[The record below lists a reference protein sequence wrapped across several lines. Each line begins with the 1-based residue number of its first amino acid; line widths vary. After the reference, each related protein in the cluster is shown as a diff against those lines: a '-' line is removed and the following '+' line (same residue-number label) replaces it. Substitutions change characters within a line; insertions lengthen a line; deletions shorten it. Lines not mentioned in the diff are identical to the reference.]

1 MGPAPRCRGLPGQ
14 ARVGAG
20 AGREGTGRAG
30 RMTST
35 TSGSVLSWR
44 SLRDRPFELL
54 KELEKRS
61 RAVTASSV
69 PDASA
74 GREWVGV
81 AFRMGG
87 ETFLVAREET
97 REVLGYPAAVTR
109 IPGAK
114 SWVKGLANVRGQLL
128 PMLDLRQFLGS
139 GSTSAGRN
147 TRIVVVNHRDIP
159 AGLMVDEV
167 LGFRRFAETEFNAE
181 PPPTVIRCD
190 LYLAG
195 AFRRGGEVW
204 PVLSL
209 KSLVESQSFLQAAS

>member
-1 MGPAPRCRGLPGQ
+1 
-14 ARVGAG
+14 
-20 AGREGTGRAG
+20 
-30 RMTST
+30 MTST
-35 TSGSVLSWR
+35 MSGSDQSLR
-44 SLRDRPFELL
+44 GLRDRPFELL

-61 RAVTASSV
+61 RTVAAGSA

-81 AFRMGG
+81 ACRMGG
-87 ETFLVAREET
+87 ETFLIAREET
-97 REVLGYPAAVTR
+97 REVLGYPAVITR

-139 GSTSAGRN
+139 GATTPGRN

-159 AGLMVDEV
+159 AGLIVDEV
-167 LGFRRFAETEFNAE
+167 LGFRRFAESEFNAE
-181 PPPTVIRCD
+181 APPTVIRCEV
-190 LYLAG
+190 YLAG

>member
-1 MGPAPRCRGLPGQ
+1 
-14 ARVGAG
+14 
-20 AGREGTGRAG
+20 
-30 RMTST
+30 MTST
-35 TSGSVLSWR
+35 DSGTIDNLR
-44 SLRDRPFELL
+44 ALRDRPFELL

-61 RAVTASSV
+61 RPHAVAGSQEKN
-69 PDASA
+69 A

-97 REVLGYPAAVTR
+97 REVLGYPAVVTR

-139 GSTSAGRN
+139 GVTAAGRN
-147 TRIVVVNHRDIP
+147 TRVIAVNHREVP

-167 LGFRRFAETEFNAE
+167 LGFRRFAEREFNAE

-190 LYLAG
+190 SYLAG

-209 KSLVESQSFLQAAS
+209 KSLVESQSFQQAAA

>member
-1 MGPAPRCRGLPGQ
+1 
-14 ARVGAG
+14 
-20 AGREGTGRAG
+20 
-30 RMTST
+30 MTST
-35 TSGSVLSWR
+35 MSGDGLSLR

-61 RAVTASSV
+61 RTVAAGNV
-69 PDASA
+69 PEPGS

-81 AFRMGG
+81 AFRRGG
-87 ETFLVAREET
+87 EPFPAAREEPG
-97 REVLGYPAAVTR
+97 EFLGHPAVITR

-114 SWVKGLANVRGQLL
+114 SWVKGLANVRGQLM

-139 GSTSAGRN
+139 GPTTSGRN

-167 LGFRRFAETEFNAE
+167 LGFRRFAESEFNAE
-181 PPPTVIRCD
+181 APPTVIRCD
-190 LYLAG
+190 SYLAG

>member
-1 MGPAPRCRGLPGQ
+1 MTNMS
-14 ARVGAG
+14 
-20 AGREGTGRAG
+20 GTDN
-30 RMTST
+30 S
-35 TSGSVLSWR
+35 LR

-61 RAVTASSV
+61 RAVAAGTTAESSV
-69 PDASA
+69 E
-74 GREWVGV
+74 REWVGV

-97 REVLGYPAAVTR
+97 REVLGYPAVVTR

-114 SWVKGLANVRGQLL
+114 AWVKGLANVRGQLL

-139 GSTSAGRN
+139 GATASGRN
-147 TRIVVVNHRDIP
+147 TRVIVVNHRDVP

-181 PPPTVIRCD
+181 APPTVIRCD
-190 LYLAG
+190 NYLAG

-204 PVLSL
+204 PVMSL
-209 KSLVESQSFLQAAS
+209 KSLLESQSFMQAAS

>member
-1 MGPAPRCRGLPGQ
+1 
-14 ARVGAG
+14 
-20 AGREGTGRAG
+20 
-30 RMTST
+30 MTST
-35 TSGSVLSWR
+35 ETPSFGSLR

-54 KELEKRS
+54 QEMEKRS
-61 RAVTASSV
+61 RPSAAGAGA
-69 PDASA
+69 DA
-74 GREWVGV
+74 GIEQEWVGV

-128 PMLDLRQFLGS
+128 PMLDLRHFLGS
-139 GSTSAGRN
+139 GVTNAGRN
-147 TRIVVVNHRDIP
+147 TRVIVVNHRDIP

-167 LGFRRFAETEFNAE
+167 LGFRRFAEREFHVE

-190 LYLAG
+190 HYLAG
-195 AFRRGGEVW
+195 AFRRGAEVW

-209 KSLVESQSFLQAAS
+209 KSLVESDSFLQAAS

>member
-1 MGPAPRCRGLPGQ
+1 MTTAMS
-14 ARVGAG
+14 GA
-20 AGREGTGRAG
+20 EVSLRA
-30 RMTST
+30 
-35 TSGSVLSWR
+35 
-44 SLRDRPFELL
+44 LRDRPFELL

-61 RAVTASSV
+61 RAVVSGAVAESQ
-69 PDASA
+69 A

-97 REVLGYPAAVTR
+97 REVLGYPAVVTR

-114 SWVKGLANVRGQLL
+114 SWVKGLANIRGQLL

-139 GSTSAGRN
+139 GATVSGRN
-147 TRIVVVNHRDIP
+147 TRIVVVNHREIP

-167 LGFRRFAETEFNAE
+167 LGFRRFAEAEFNAE
-181 PPPTVIRCD
+181 APPTVIRCD
-190 LYLAG
+190 SYLAG

>member
-1 MGPAPRCRGLPGQ
+1 MTTAMSGAEVSLRG
-14 ARVGAG
+14 
-20 AGREGTGRAG
+20 
-30 RMTST
+30 
-35 TSGSVLSWR
+35 
-44 SLRDRPFELL
+44 LRDRPFELL

-61 RAVTASSV
+61 RAVVTGAVAESQ
-69 PDASA
+69 A

-97 REVLGYPAAVTR
+97 REVLGYPAVVTR

-114 SWVKGLANVRGQLL
+114 SWVKGLANIRGQLL

-139 GSTSAGRN
+139 GATVSGRN
-147 TRIVVVNHRDIP
+147 TRIVVVNHREIP

-167 LGFRRFAETEFNAE
+167 LGFRRFAEAEFNAE
-181 PPPTVIRCD
+181 APPTVIRCD
-190 LYLAG
+190 SFLAG

-209 KSLVESQSFLQAAS
+209 KSLVESPSFLQAAS

>member
-1 MGPAPRCRGLPGQ
+1 
-14 ARVGAG
+14 
-20 AGREGTGRAG
+20 
-30 RMTST
+30 MTST
-35 TSGSVLSWR
+35 IGGGDLSLR

-61 RAVTASSV
+61 RTVAATAA
-69 PDASA
+69 PDAAA

-81 AFRMGG
+81 ACRMGG
-87 ETFLVAREET
+87 ETFLIAREET
-97 REVLGYPAAVTR
+97 REVLGYPAVITR

-114 SWVKGLANVRGQLL
+114 NWVKGLANVRGSLL

-139 GSTSAGRN
+139 AATNPGRN
-147 TRIVVVNHRDIP
+147 TRVVVVNHREIP
-159 AGLMVDEV
+159 AGLIVDEV
-167 LGFRRFAETEFNAE
+167 LGFRRFAETEFAAE
-181 PPPTVIRCD
+181 APPTVIRCD
-190 LYLAG
+190 VYLAG

>member
-1 MGPAPRCRGLPGQ
+1 
-14 ARVGAG
+14 
-20 AGREGTGRAG
+20 
-30 RMTST
+30 MTSAM
-35 TSGSVLSWR
+35 SGSDLSLR

-61 RAVTASSV
+61 RTVTAGNA
-69 PDASA
+69 PDAAA

-87 ETFLVAREET
+87 ETFLIAREET
-97 REVLGYPAAVTR
+97 REVLGYPAVITR

-128 PMLDLRQFLGS
+128 SMLDLRQFLGS
-139 GSTSAGRN
+139 GATAPGRN
-147 TRIVVVNHRDIP
+147 TRVVMVNHREIP
-159 AGLMVDEV
+159 AGLIVDEV
-167 LGFRRFAETEFNAE
+167 LGFRRFAESEFNAE
-181 PPPTVIRCD
+181 APPTVIRCD
-190 LYLAG
+190 AYLAG

-204 PVLSL
+204 PVISL

>member
-1 MGPAPRCRGLPGQ
+1 
-14 ARVGAG
+14 
-20 AGREGTGRAG
+20 
-30 RMTST
+30 MTSM
-35 TSGSVLSWR
+35 SGSDLNLR
-44 SLRDRPFELL
+44 ALRDRPFELL

-61 RAVTASSV
+61 RTVAANSV
-69 PDASA
+69 AESEA
-74 GREWVGV
+74 GPEWVGV

-97 REVLGYPAAVTR
+97 REVLGYPAVVTR

-114 SWVKGLANVRGQLL
+114 SWVKGLANIRGALM

-139 GSTSAGRN
+139 GATAAGRN

-167 LGFRRFAETEFNAE
+167 LGFRRFAEAEFNADA
-181 PPPTVIRCD
+181 PPTVIRCD
-190 LYLAG
+190 SYLAG

-209 KSLVESQSFLQAAS
+209 KALVESNSFLQAAS

>member
-1 MGPAPRCRGLPGQ
+1 
-14 ARVGAG
+14 
-20 AGREGTGRAG
+20 
-30 RMTST
+30 MTST
-35 TSGSVLSWR
+35 AGGVDISLR

-61 RAVTASSV
+61 RTVSTGGP
-69 PDASA
+69 PDVAA

-81 AFRMGG
+81 ACRMGG
-87 ETFLVAREET
+87 ETFLIAREET
-97 REVLGYPAAVTR
+97 REVLGYPAVITR

-114 SWVKGLANVRGQLL
+114 AWVKGLANVRGSLL

-139 GSTSAGRN
+139 GATTPGRN
-147 TRIVVVNHRDIP
+147 TRVVVVHHREIP
-159 AGLMVDEV
+159 AGLIVDEV
-167 LGFRRFAETEFNAE
+167 LGFRRFAESEFNAE
-181 PPPTVIRCD
+181 APPTVIRCD
-190 LYLAG
+190 IYLAG

>member
-1 MGPAPRCRGLPGQ
+1 M
-14 ARVGAG
+14 
-20 AGREGTGRAG
+20 TG
-30 RMTST
+30 T
-35 TSGSVLSWR
+35 TSGGDSSLR

-61 RAVTASSV
+61 RSVTAGNA
-69 PDASA
+69 PEAAA
-74 GREWVGV
+74 GNEWVGV

-97 REVLGYPAAVTR
+97 REVLGYPPVVTR

-114 SWVKGLANVRGQLL
+114 NWVKGLANIRGQLL

-139 GSTSAGRN
+139 GTTTPGRN
-147 TRIVVVNHRDIP
+147 TRIVVVNHREIP
-159 AGLMVDEV
+159 AGLIVDEV
-167 LGFRRFAETEFNAE
+167 VGFRRFAEPEFNAE

-190 LYLAG
+190 SYLAG

>member
-1 MGPAPRCRGLPGQ
+1 
-14 ARVGAG
+14 
-20 AGREGTGRAG
+20 
-30 RMTST
+30 MTST
-35 TSGSVLSWR
+35 TSGSDASLR
-44 SLRDRPFELL
+44 GLRDRPFELL

-61 RAVTASSV
+61 RTVVANSV
-69 PDASA
+69 AEAEA
-74 GREWVGV
+74 GQEWVGV

-114 SWVKGLANVRGQLL
+114 SWVKGLANVRGALM

-139 GSTSAGRN
+139 GATASGRN

-167 LGFRRFAETEFNAE
+167 LGFRRFAESEFNAE
-181 PPPTVIRCD
+181 APPTVIRCD
-190 LYLAG
+190 SYLAG

>member
-1 MGPAPRCRGLPGQ
+1 
-14 ARVGAG
+14 
-20 AGREGTGRAG
+20 
-30 RMTST
+30 MTST
-35 TSGSVLSWR
+35 TSGSDSLR
-44 SLRDRPFELL
+44 GLRDRPFELL

-61 RAVTASSV
+61 RTVAANSV
-69 PDASA
+69 AEAEA
-74 GREWVGV
+74 GQEWVGV

-97 REVLGYPAAVTR
+97 REVLGYPAVVTR

-114 SWVKGLANVRGQLL
+114 GWVKGLANVRGALM

-139 GSTSAGRN
+139 GATAAGRN

-167 LGFRRFAETEFNAE
+167 LGFRRFAESEFSAE
-181 PPPTVIRCD
+181 APPTVIRCD
-190 LYLAG
+190 SYLAG

>member
-1 MGPAPRCRGLPGQ
+1 MTVTQGGNEQGL
-14 ARVGAG
+14 
-20 AGREGTGRAG
+20 
-30 RMTST
+30 
-35 TSGSVLSWR
+35 R

-61 RAVTASSV
+61 RSVATGSS
-69 PDASA
+69 PESGS

-97 REVLGYPAAVTR
+97 REVLGYPAVITR

-114 SWVKGLANVRGQLL
+114 SWVRGLANVRGSLL

-139 GSTSAGRN
+139 GSTTPGRN
-147 TRIVVVNHRDIP
+147 TRVVVANHREIP
-159 AGLMVDEV
+159 AGLVVDEV
-167 LGFRRFAETEFNAE
+167 LGFRRFAEAEFDAE
-181 PPPTVIRCD
+181 APPTVIRCD
-190 LYLAG
+190 VYLAG

-209 KSLVESQSFLQAAS
+209 KNLVESQSFLQAAS

>member
-1 MGPAPRCRGLPGQ
+1 M
-14 ARVGAG
+14 
-20 AGREGTGRAG
+20 
-30 RMTST
+30 
-35 TSGSVLSWR
+35 
-44 SLRDRPFELL
+44 RDRPFELL

-61 RAVTASSV
+61 RAVTAGAAPESSV
-69 PDASA
+69 GP
-74 GREWVGV
+74 EWVGV

-97 REVLGYPAAVTR
+97 REVLGYPQAVTR
-109 IPGAK
+109 IPGSK
-114 SWVKGLANVRGQLL
+114 TWVKGLANVRGQLL

-139 GSTSAGRN
+139 GSTTAGRN
-147 TRIVVVNHRDIP
+147 TRVIVVNHRDIP

-167 LGFRRFAETEFNAE
+167 LGFRRFAENEFSAE
-181 PPPTVIRCD
+181 APPTVIRCD
-190 LYLAG
+190 SYLAG

>member
-1 MGPAPRCRGLPGQ
+1 
-14 ARVGAG
+14 
-20 AGREGTGRAG
+20 
-30 RMTST
+30 MTST
-35 TSGSVLSWR
+35 DSGSVDNLR

-61 RAVTASSV
+61 RPAATGSA
-69 PDASA
+69 PDANA
-74 GREWVGV
+74 GKEWVGV

-97 REVLGYPAAVTR
+97 REVLGYPAVVTR
-109 IPGAK
+109 IPGTK
-114 SWVKGLANVRGQLL
+114 GWVKGLANIRGQLL

-139 GSTSAGRN
+139 GTTTPGRN
-147 TRIVVVNHRDIP
+147 TRVVIVNHRDIP
-159 AGLMVDEV
+159 AGLIVDEV
-167 LGFRRFAETEFNAE
+167 LGFRRFAEREFNVE

-190 LYLAG
+190 SYLAG

-209 KSLVESQSFLQAAS
+209 KTLVESESFLQAATS

>member
-1 MGPAPRCRGLPGQ
+1 MT
-14 ARVGAG
+14 
-20 AGREGTGRAG
+20 GT
-30 RMTST
+30 M
-35 TSGSVLSWR
+35 SGTDLSLR

-61 RAVTASSV
+61 RSVTAGNA
-69 PDASA
+69 PEAAA
-74 GREWVGV
+74 GHEWVGV
-81 AFRMGG
+81 AFRIGG

-97 REVLGYPAAVTR
+97 REVLGYPAVITR

-114 SWVKGLANVRGQLL
+114 NWVKGLANIRGQLL

-139 GSTSAGRN
+139 
-147 TRIVVVNHRDIP
+147 IVVVNHREIP
-159 AGLMVDEV
+159 AGLIVDEV
-167 LGFRRFAETEFNAE
+167 VGFRRFAEPEFNAE

-190 LYLAG
+190 SYLAG

>member
-1 MGPAPRCRGLPGQ
+1 
-14 ARVGAG
+14 
-20 AGREGTGRAG
+20 
-30 RMTST
+30 MTNAM
-35 TSGSVLSWR
+35 SGNELSLR

-61 RAVTASSV
+61 RAVTTGNVPEAS
-69 PDASA
+69 P

-97 REVLGYPAAVTR
+97 REVLGYPAVVTR

-114 SWVKGLANVRGQLL
+114 SWVKGLANIRGQLM

-139 GSTSAGRN
+139 GATAAGRN
-147 TRIVVVNHRDIP
+147 TRIIVVNHREIP

-167 LGFRRFAETEFNAE
+167 LGFRRFAESEFNAE
-181 PPPTVIRCD
+181 APPTVIRCD
-190 LYLAG
+190 SYLAG

-209 KSLVESQSFLQAAS
+209 KSLVESQGFLQAAS

>member
-1 MGPAPRCRGLPGQ
+1 
-14 ARVGAG
+14 
-20 AGREGTGRAG
+20 
-30 RMTST
+30 MTST
-35 TSGSVLSWR
+35 SGSDLSLR

-61 RAVTASSV
+61 RAVAAGTVAESSV
-69 PDASA
+69 

-97 REVLGYPAAVTR
+97 REVLGYPAVVTR

-139 GSTSAGRN
+139 GSTASGRN
-147 TRIVVVNHRDIP
+147 TRVVVVNHRDIP

-167 LGFRRFAETEFNAE
+167 LGFRRFAESEFNAE

-190 LYLAG
+190 SYLAG